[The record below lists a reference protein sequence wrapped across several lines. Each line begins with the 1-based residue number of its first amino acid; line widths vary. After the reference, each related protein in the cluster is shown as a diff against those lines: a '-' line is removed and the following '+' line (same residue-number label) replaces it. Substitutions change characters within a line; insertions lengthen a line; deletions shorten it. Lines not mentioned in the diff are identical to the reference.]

1 VNEVSEYEG
10 KPSGSVSAYEI
21 DPGSGQLKL
30 LNRVSSRGSGP
41 CHVAVDKTGK
51 WVFVANYNSGSVAAF
66 PVHEDGSLG
75 EASAFFQD
83 SGTGA
88 NPERQSGPH
97 AHEVMLSPDNRFA
110 LVADLGL
117 DEVFSYRL
125 DSAKGGLT
133 PNNPPFVRLTPG
145 SGPRHIAFRPD
156 AKFVYSL
163 NELRST
169 VTAFR
174 YDASRSELKEIQ
186 AISTLPQSFA
196 GTSTAAEIVVH
207 PNGKFVYASNRGDDS
222 IAIFRIDSGR
232 GTLTFVDRQSTQGRT
247 PRNIAIDPSGSL
259 LLAAN
264 QESGNIVIFG
274 IDPQTGRLTP
284 TGNALEVP
292 FPVCIIFTR
301 AQ

>member
-1 VNEVSEYEG
+1 
-10 KPSGSVSAYEI
+10 
-21 DPGSGQLKL
+21 

-51 WVFVANYNSGSVAAF
+51 WVFVANYNSGSLAAF
-66 PVHEDGSLG
+66 PVHDDGSLG

-83 SGTGA
+83 SGSGA
-88 NPERQSGPH
+88 NPERQAGPH
-97 AHEVMLSPDNRFA
+97 AHEVMLSPDNHFA

-133 PNNPPFVRLTPG
+133 PNSPPLVKLAPG

-156 AKFVYSL
+156 AKFFYSL

-174 YDASRSELKEIQ
+174 YDASRSVLKEFQ
-186 AISTLPQSFA
+186 TISTLPNGFT
-196 GTSTAAEIVVH
+196 GMSTAAEIVIH
-207 PNGKFVYASNRGDDS
+207 PNGKFLYTSNRGDDS
-222 IAIFRIDSGR
+222 IAIFRIDSGH
-232 GTLTFVDRQSTQGRT
+232 GTLAFVDRQSTQGKT
-247 PRNIAIDPSGSL
+247 PRNIAITAPGSR

-264 QESGNIVIFG
+264 QESGNIVIFR

-284 TGNALEVP
+284 TGDALDTP
-292 FPVCIIFTR
+292 FPVSIVFTR
-301 AQ
+301 AR